1 MSDPTARYPGVTAT
15 MDAPLSEFLLWE
27 LAPIYCRQEL
37 TASAAVKAG
46 GIVYDSTAGLYGM
59 AVADAGA
66 GASVVCVVRSAVF
79 NGIHKSITSAARYAL
94 QTQGVVVK
102 DWTAPDSDTPA
113 PDPASVET
121 ITAVLGEWTGQ
132 DTVAQAIAALQAAV
146 GSWTSAT
153 PARTTAALKAI
164 EDLEA
169 LVGAFDVSRSAELP
183 DTVIGAVEALEQA

>member
-1 MSDPTARYPGVTAT
+1 MSDTSRYPGVSAT

-37 TASAAVKAG
+37 TTSAAV
-46 GIVYDSTAGLYGM
+46 TAGRYGM
-59 AVADAGA
+59 AIADAGS
-66 GASVVCVVRSAVF
+66 GASVVCVVRSAVVD
-79 NGIHKSITSAARYAL
+79 GSHKTITSAAKVAL

-113 PDPASVET
+113 PDPASVES
-121 ITAVLGEWTGQ
+121 ITAVLGTWSAENTM
-132 DTVAQAIAALQAAV
+132 AQAIGALQDAV
-146 GSWTSAT
+146 GSWTAAT

-169 LVGAFDVSRSAELP
+169 LVGSFSAGRSAELA
-183 DTVIGAVEALEQA
+183 DTVIGAVEALESA

>member
-1 MSDPTARYPGVTAT
+1 MSDTSRYPGVSAT

-37 TASAAVKAG
+37 TTSAAVKAG

-59 AVADAGA
+59 AIADAGS
-66 GASVVCVVRSAVF
+66 GASVVCVVRSAVVD
-79 NGIHKSITSAARYAL
+79 GSHKTITSAAKVAL

-102 DWTAPDSDTPA
+102 DWVAPDSDTPA
-113 PDPASVET
+113 PDPASVES
-121 ITAVLGEWTGQ
+121 ITAVLGTWSAENTM
-132 DTVAQAIAALQAAV
+132 AQAIGALQTAV
-146 GSWTSAT
+146 GAWTAAT

-169 LVGAFDVSRSAELP
+169 LVGSFSAGRSAELA
-183 DTVIGAVEALEQA
+183 DTVIGAVEALESA